1 MEERTALADLIRRAR
16 RRLYLQLAAHAL
28 GDACAIF
35 LGGATLALLAGTA
48 ILGLPFFVLLIVAS
62 SCFAGWRARAG
73 IGSPY
78 QTAQKLDRR
87 LSLPDPLSTALY
99 FSDHPARPEQA
110 GIVSRQRKEA
120 EQAALSADVAYAFP
134 FAASRGLYASGAL
147 LFAATGLFFLRFG
160 INHRLE
166 LNTPLVHLAFGS
178 GATPA
183 ADPPA
188 ARKRLADRRALNIPG
203 LPPAPWDTAALDNHK
218 AGENMLQASGTQES
232 PGQGEA
238 KQSSL
243 SSEAGNVK
251 NEKSGTKSGDGS
263 SPGESGS
270 PQDPANA
277 APSDNQDAQQS
288 SSNPAG
294 SQSLGNS
301 RGLMDRMKD
310 AMSDLLSTLKPNSN
324 KQESS
329 QAKGGGASQAGAQR
343 QASSNS
349 GQTPSN
355 AERSAQDANA
365 QGEAGAQSGQKT
377 EAASKGR
384 AGDSASAHNNSPDA
398 KSGVGSQDGNKDSK
412 YAEQLAAMGKISEL
426 IGKRSANITGEV
438 MVEVASGNQQ
448 LKTQYSSR
456 SAAHSDGGGEI
467 GRDEV
472 PLAYQQYVQQ
482 YFEEIRKSPPPRSPH
497 SGAPGAAQ

>member
-35 LGGATLALLAGTA
+35 LGGATLALIAGTA

-120 EQAALSADVAYAFP
+120 EQAARSADVAYAFP

-203 LPPAPWDTAALDNHK
+203 LPPIDSTGHLADAGPPWTAGRRRR
-218 AGENMLQASGTQES
+218 AGMINQPDRLPGSIGT
-232 PGQGEA
+232 
-238 KQSSL
+238 
-243 SSEAGNVK
+243 
-251 NEKSGTKSGDGS
+251 
-263 SPGESGS
+263 
-270 PQDPANA
+270 PATA
-277 APSDNQDAQQS
+277 EWPSRYQ
-288 SSNPAG
+288 PAG
-294 SQSLGNS
+294 MRSFVPRKLQRSTATFR
-301 RGLMDRMKD
+301 RG
-310 AMSDLLSTLKPNSN
+310 S
-324 KQESS
+324 
-329 QAKGGGASQAGAQR
+329 
-343 QASSNS
+343 
-349 GQTPSN
+349 
-355 AERSAQDANA
+355 
-365 QGEAGAQSGQKT
+365 
-377 EAASKGR
+377 
-384 AGDSASAHNNSPDA
+384 
-398 KSGVGSQDGNKDSK
+398 
-412 YAEQLAAMGKISEL
+412 
-426 IGKRSANITGEV
+426 
-438 MVEVASGNQQ
+438 
-448 LKTQYSSR
+448 
-456 SAAHSDGGGEI
+456 
-467 GRDEV
+467 
-472 PLAYQQYVQQ
+472 
-482 YFEEIRKSPPPRSPH
+482 
-497 SGAPGAAQ
+497 